1 VWPLPE
7 PEITAGGPTEFCYG
21 ESVELTVNPVG
32 TPTLWSTGE
41 TTQTITVDTT
51 GTYEVLI
58 VDDNGCEG
66 ETQIDVL
73 SWLLPVLTISND
85 TTVSLGEDVPLWVEG
100 ANFYDWTPATYLDDA
115 MSATPTSIDPKEDIT
130 YTVTGTDLNGCQS
143 TESVSIEVN
152 VDYNLKPVN
161 LFTPNGDGANPRF
174 YVGNIEC
181 YSDCVVRVYN
191 RWGLEV
197 FSSNGYQNDWTG
209 DDFNGDPL
217 PDGTYYY
224 IIECDGREDRFDGA
238 VTILR

>member
-1 VWPLPE
+1 
-7 PEITAGGPTEFCYG
+7 
-21 ESVELTVNPVG
+21 
-32 TPTLWSTGE
+32 
-41 TTQTITVDTT
+41 
-51 GTYEVLI
+51 
-58 VDDNGCEG
+58 
-66 ETQIDVL
+66 
-73 SWLLPVLTISND
+73 
-85 TTVSLGEDVPLWVEG
+85 
-100 ANFYDWTPATYLDDA
+100 
-115 MSATPTSIDPKEDIT
+115 
-130 YTVTGTDLNGCQS
+130 
-143 TESVSIEVN
+143 VN